1 MKMDEKM
8 LQKILLAMLILAV
21 GLFSFL
27 FIADKAQSPLTH
39 QELASSID
47 EKVHTV
53 LKLTGAATLASAGL
67 SAMPGD
73 LATPIADKLAD
84 FSGYF
89 LIVLCAL
96 YAEKYLMSII
106 GLAVFKVL
114 IPAGCVLLILRIFT
128 DRKPLSQLAGRMI
141 FLGLALYIAI
151 PASVKASDLITD
163 TYQAS
168 ISQTIEDAE
177 NISEEASELEGQEEQ
192 GILEG
197 LVNRLTSRASELSER
212 AANILNRF
220 IEVLAVML
228 VTSCLIPILVLVFF
242 AWLIKIFLGLD
253 IPDFS
258 RRHLHNNHKSNKN
271 EEQD

>member
-1 MKMDEKM
+1 MKIDEKM
-8 LQKILLAMLILAV
+8 LQKILLAMLVFAV
-21 GLFSFL
+21 GLFSFM

-39 QELASSID
+39 QNLSVSID

-53 LKLTGAATLASAGL
+53 LRLTGASTLASAAL

-84 FSGYF
+84 FTGYF

-106 GLAVFKVL
+106 GLAVFKIL
-114 IPAGCVLLILRIFT
+114 IPAGCVLLIIRIFT
-128 DRKPLSQLAGRMI
+128 DKRALSQLAGKMI
-141 FLGLALYIAI
+141 FLGLALYVAI
-151 PASVKASDLITD
+151 PMSVKASDLITD

-168 ISQTIEDAE
+168 INQTIEDAE
-177 NISEEASELEGQEEQ
+177 NISEEASGLEGEEET
-192 GILEG
+192 GVLAG
-197 LVNRLTSRASELSER
+197 LVNKLTTKASELSER
-212 AANILNRF
+212 ASNILNRF

-242 AWLIKIFLGLD
+242 AWLIKIFLGIDLSGFARR
-253 IPDFS
+253 FS
-258 RRHLHNNHKSNKN
+258 RRPQRREQ
-271 EEQD
+271 EEE